1 MKLRLALWIVTAWAT
16 TSTFVLFT
24 RPDLSIALNNW
35 MHQRET
41 MESRLFLVSGDGPEG
56 FTAFG
61 NEMSILCARPCFVQ
75 EMESAEE
82 ARVVCMSVWDVAM
95 RRHMCSAR
103 LWPTR
108 YHLVQASHM
117 GRAMGRVF

>member
-1 MKLRLALWIVTAWAT
+1 MWVVSAWAAAAT
-16 TSTFVLFT
+16 VVLFT

-35 MHQRET
+35 VHQRET
-41 MESRLFLVSGDGPEG
+41 MQDHLFLINGDGPEG

-61 NEMSILCARPCFVQ
+61 NETSVLCARPCFVQ
-75 EMESAEE
+75 EMDGAEE
-82 ARVVCMSVWDVAM
+82 ARVVCMSKWDGAM

-108 YHLVQASHM
+108 YHLVQTSGL
-117 GRAMGRVF
+117 GRAAGQVF